1 MVCLPGIARD
11 LRAFAY
17 ATVVVLM
24 TAVAAPQVLAFSGTR
39 SNRTAPETHVAAH
52 ASVSV
57 ATPARFFTIRAVLAD
72 LDSRRSDGL
81 AAPRA
86 TQVALQADLPPTD
99 NPPNPS
105 PGFIRG
111 REPFGLSIFRA
122 PDGVLWRKWRGVEGG
137 LLAEQGAL
145 DECRRD
151 ETRCSPG
158 ARRFLRIVEAVRS
171 RHGHARFETANRTI
185 NVAVRYTSDIAQHDE
200 PDRWST
206 PVSTL
211 STGRG
216 DCEDY
221 AIAKYAVLKETGVA
235 DDDLRLV
242 LVRDRRAGEDHA
254 VLAVRSGER
263 WMILDNRY
271 DSVVPDAEIRHFT
284 PLYAINRD
292 GVALFAAPYL
302 TGSPP
307 SSPAS
312 APMQLDHA
320 PGAASVPVVDTLA
333 IGTTGL
339 SSSSASFVEHP
350 TVF

>member
-24 TAVAAPQVLAFSGTR
+24 TTAAAPQVLAFSGTR
-39 SNRTAPETHVAAH
+39 SNRTAPDTSVAAY
-52 ASVSV
+52 ASVTV
-57 ATPARFFTIRAVLAD
+57 TTPARFFTIRAVLAD
-72 LDSRRSDGL
+72 LDSRGGNGST
-81 AAPRA
+81 APRP
-86 TQVALQADLPPTD
+86 TQVALQANLPSSDGP
-99 NPPNPS
+99 PS
-105 PGFIRG
+105 PAPSVIRG

-137 LLAEQGAL
+137 LLAEQHAL

-151 ETRCSPG
+151 EGRCSPG

-171 RHGHARFETANRTI
+171 RHGHARFEAANRTI
-185 NVAVRYTSDIAQHDE
+185 NVAVRYTSDVAQHNE

-206 PVSTL
+206 PLSTL

-221 AIAKYAVLKETGVA
+221 AIAKYVVLKEAGVTN
-235 DDDLRLV
+235 DDLRLV

-271 DSVVPDAEIRHFT
+271 DSVVPDADVRHFT
-284 PLYAINRD
+284 PLYAINKD

-302 TGSPP
+302 TGSRVA
-307 SSPAS
+307 SPAPTPIYTDWDDVPD
-312 APMQLDHA
+312 AVAIP
-320 PGAASVPVVDTLA
+320 AADNPDTRR
-333 IGTTGL
+333 
-339 SSSSASFVEHP
+339 ASER
-350 TVF
+350 